1 MENGFLTTCT
11 AARLNKIEIP
21 YYVDYTDVIP
31 ELLSKTGGRHVH
43 VGHLTPWALHRI
55 RRNLKKL
62 RVDPT
67 RFEYVPWV
75 PSVWDA
81 LVEKGVDLYV
91 ASFPYGGG
99 LTLIEAMGAGVPV
112 ALHRHMYSPIL
123 SGLSLG
129 YPGAFNWHRHDDL
142 IQFCMTLDREALL
155 REGANARRHYKRYH
169 QAEVLAGCLADENSV
184 PSMPDAA
191 VDEQVQFDLEEW
203 AQWISNSTS
212 LRGVLRKKVIKT
224 LKSIRSL
231 VFIAVHKIRR
241 FGNFSKGRRS

>member
-1 MENGFLTTCT
+1 M
-11 AARLNKIEIP
+11 
-21 YYVDYTDVIP
+21 IP

-43 VGHLTPWALHRI
+43 VGRLTPWALHRI

-62 RVDPT
+62 GVDQT

-75 PSVWDA
+75 PSVWDT

-99 LTLIEAMGAGVPV
+99 LTLIEAMGAGVPI

-155 REGANARRHYKRYH
+155 HEGANARRHYNAYH
-169 QAEVLAGCLADENSV
+169 QAEVLAVCLADENSL
-184 PSMPDAA
+184 PSVPDAA
-191 VDEQVQFDLEEW
+191 VDQQVQFDVEEW
-203 AQWISNSTS
+203 AQWIRNSTT
-212 LRGVLRKKVIKT
+212 LRGVLRKKAVKK
-224 LKSIRSL
+224 LKSIRIL
-231 VFIAVHKIRR
+231 VFNAVHKIRLL
-241 FGNFSKGRRS
+241 GNFSKRHRS